1 MKKVIA
7 TTISLCAL
15 TAFNVSASQ
24 YNSEQC
30 DINLQG
36 DLRFAENTLTLKTE
50 ADDEVRIT
58 ENYMVFLNGQKLAL
72 SAGETNWVKEYY
84 RAIEQTIP
92 QVMTVAAE
100 GVKIA
105 NYAVTDVLRG
115 FLGAQS
121 KVASQLEIKLND
133 LYGKLN
139 EHVYQNPKSLTFD
152 SAKLESELGLGTDFN
167 AEVDLL
173 VSDVME
179 NAMGEFL
186 VQMGRSMLN
195 GNGSMGSFEQRMEE
209 MGEAIETKV
218 ESQTESIKKEAKK
231 LCEMLTTI
239 DVSENNVQKIKGLN
253 DLDIVTKNKSA

>member
-1 MKKVIA
+1 MKKVIT

-30 DINLQG
+30 VINLQG

-72 SAGETNWVKEYY
+72 SAGETTWVKEYY

-167 AEVDLL
+167 AEVHL
-173 VSDVME
+173 
-179 NAMGEFL
+179 
-186 VQMGRSMLN
+186 
-195 GNGSMGSFEQRMEE
+195 
-209 MGEAIETKV
+209 
-218 ESQTESIKKEAKK
+218 
-231 LCEMLTTI
+231 
-239 DVSENNVQKIKGLN
+239 
-253 DLDIVTKNKSA
+253 